1 MVDGDMEAGAW
12 SCGMVVGLIN
22 DIPTAK
28 ELIDRIMAEAE
39 EIIRLRLTGLLG
51 SASGVTR
58 ALA

>member
-12 SCGMVVGLIN
+12 SRGMVVGLIN

-39 EIIRLRLTGLLG
+39 EIIRLRLTALLG

>member
-1 MVDGDMEAGAW
+1 
-12 SCGMVVGLIN
+12 MVVGLIN

>member
-12 SCGMVVGLIN
+12 SCGMVVGLVN

-28 ELIDRIMAEAE
+28 ELIDRVMAEAE
-39 EIIRLRLTGLLG
+39 EIIRLRLTALLG